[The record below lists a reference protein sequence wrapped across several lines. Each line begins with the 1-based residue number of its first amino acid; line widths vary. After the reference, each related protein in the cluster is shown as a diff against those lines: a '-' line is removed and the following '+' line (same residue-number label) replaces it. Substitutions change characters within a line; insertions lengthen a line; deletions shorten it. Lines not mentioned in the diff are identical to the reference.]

1 MKRKMRQLAAALTA
15 GSMLLGMGTLTAGAE
30 SDPNVCTVVGTK
42 EGSVFLSNGC
52 TLSQDE
58 FQKYADA
65 SFALQCGDVVHVKS
79 ASIEPIFPGR
89 YALNDGSVIE
99 YLGTVSDC
107 YGDLRKELTITD
119 VNPKRSKITLADA
132 DDTVYTW
139 GTWVCYSMKECG
151 YKADIDPDLLVPG
164 DVLLCTVEED
174 SVTYPVQVNALTK
187 ADLPGDVTGDGEI
200 GLTDIIALNQSIL
213 HIKPLAD
220 TKAFLAADMDL
231 DRTIDIFDLALLK
244 KEILTK

>member
-15 GSMLLGMGTLTAGAE
+15 GSMLLGMGTLTAGAK
-30 SDPNVCTVVGTK
+30 SDPNVCTVIGTK
-42 EGSVFLSNGC
+42 EGSVYLSNGC
-52 TLSQDE
+52 ALSQDE
-58 FQKYADA
+58 FQKYTNA
-65 SFALQCGDVVHVKS
+65 SFDLQCGDVVHVKS
-79 ASIEPIFPGR
+79 TSIEPIFPGR

-99 YLGTVSDC
+99 YLGTVNDC
-107 YGDLRKELTITD
+107 YGDLRRELTIVD
-119 VNPKRSKITLADA
+119 QDGAKITLADA
-132 DDTVYTW
+132 DGTVYTW
-139 GTWVCYSMKECG
+139 RMPVYNLMKICG
-151 YKADIDPDLLVPG
+151 YKANIDPDSLVPG

-187 ADLPGDVTGDGEI
+187 ADLLGDVTGDGKI
-200 GLTDIIALNQSIL
+200 GLTDVIALNQSIL
-213 HIKPLAD
+213 HIKPLSD

>member
-15 GSMLLGMGTLTAGAE
+15 CSMLLGMGTLTAGAE
-30 SDPNVCTVVGTK
+30 SDPNVCTVIGTN
-42 EGSVFLSNGC
+42 EDSVYLSNGC
-52 TLSQDE
+52 ALSQGE
-58 FQKYADA
+58 FQRYTNA
-65 SFALQCGDVVHVKS
+65 SFDLQCGDVVHVKNS
-79 ASIEPIFPGR
+79 TMDPSMPGR
-89 YALNDGSVIE
+89 YNLNDDSAIE
-99 YLGTVSDC
+99 YLGTVNDC
-107 YGDLRKELTITD
+107 YGDLRRELTIVD
-119 VNPKRSKITLADA
+119 QDGAKITLADA
-132 DDTVYTW
+132 DGTVYTW
-139 GTWVCYSMKECG
+139 RTVAYKIMKWFD
-151 YKADIDPDLLVPG
+151 YKADIDPDSLVPG

-187 ADLPGDVTGDGEI
+187 ADLLGDVTGDGEL

-220 TKAFLAADMDL
+220 TKAFLAADMNL